1 MAKGHEY
8 RVVVTEVLR
17 KVVAVEAKDE
27 KEAHQ
32 RVSDAW
38 QNGEFLLDSSDL
50 EGAEFHVLDE
60 SEGTGEKNLERV
72 DGKDVYE
79 YGID

>member
-1 MAKGHEY
+1 MADKKEY

-17 KVVAVEAKDE
+17 KIVVVKAKDE

-32 RVSDAW
+32 RVCDAW
-38 QNGEFLLDSSDL
+38 QNGEFLLDSGDF

-60 SEGTGEKNLERV
+60 SEETGEKNLAHVEGMDE
-72 DGKDVYE
+72 DGDA
-79 YGID
+79 